1 VIRVSRVLTQGMEK
15 PEEGTKTSAGLRD
28 VQLLEPA
35 YQALIAQKAFTFIQG
50 AAIFHDPRTAQRWTD
65 RSIREKMWQ
74 PALRRAKVRY
84 RRPYQTRH
92 TYASMMLVA
101 GENPMWV
108 AKQMGHTDWSLTAK
122 RYARWIPSDMP
133 EAGRK
138 AVGHFGHNSVTV
150 PLQIIERRVPEGG
163 LEPPRD

>member
-1 VIRVSRVLTQGMEK
+1 MT
-15 PEEGTKTSAGLRD
+15 
-28 VQLLEPA
+28 
-35 YQALIAQKAFTFIQG
+35 
-50 AAIFHDPRTAQRWTD
+50 PRTGQRWTD

-108 AKQMGHTDWSLTAK
+108 AKQMGHTDSSLTAK

-138 AVGHFGHNSVTV
+138 AVGRFAHNSVTMPFQV
-150 PLQIIERRVPEGG
+150 C
-163 LEPPRD
+163 